1 MEQNEFKNIRTRYR
15 RSKNMEYHMR
25 DERENVLMPRGRSC
39 EARRDIQTCLDMA
52 LTLKRDWIII
62 RMKNH
67 FASWMHND

>member
-1 MEQNEFKNIRTRYR
+1 
-15 RSKNMEYHMR
+15 MEYHMR